1 MKTVKRFAYAK
12 SAIHHYN
19 DMTILQEKYKK
30 EIVPALQR
38 QFNHV
43 NSMAVSKVEKVV
55 INVGVGKRNEDEQK
69 RIAHDVALIAGQ
81 QLAPRP
87 AQKSIASFKIRQG
100 QVIGFATTL
109 RGRRMYDFLERLI
122 LIALPRTRD
131 FRGVSLSSVDS
142 YGNLTIGVKEHIVF
156 PEMLGE
162 DTKLIFGFEATVV
175 TNTKSRE
182 EAIVLLRAIGIPF
195 KKE

>member
-1 MKTVKRFAYAK
+1 
-12 SAIHHYN
+12 
-19 DMTILQEKYKK
+19 MTILQEKYKK
-30 EIVPALQR
+30 EIIPLLQK
-38 QFNHV
+38 QFHHANI
-43 NSMAVSKVEKVV
+43 MAVPKIEKVV

-69 RIAHDVALIAGQ
+69 RIAHDLALIAGQ
-81 QLAPRP
+81 QLALRP

-100 QVIGFATTL
+100 QVIGCAATL
-109 RGRRMYDFLERLI
+109 RGKKMYDFLERLV
-122 LIALPRTRD
+122 LVALPRTRD
-131 FRGVSLSSVDS
+131 FRGIPLFSVDP

-162 DTKLIFGFEATVV
+162 DTKLIFGFQITVV

-182 EAIVLLRAIGIPF
+182 EAVALLRAIGVPL